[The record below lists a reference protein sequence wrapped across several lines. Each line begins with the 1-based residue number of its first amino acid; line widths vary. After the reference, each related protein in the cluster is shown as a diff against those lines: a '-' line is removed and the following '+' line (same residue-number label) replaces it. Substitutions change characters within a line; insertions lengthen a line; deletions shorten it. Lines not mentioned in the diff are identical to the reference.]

1 MLVIEALE
9 ETDSGSRT
17 AAADPPG
24 VRAIVERAT
33 AISRTVTLPFDKRRL
48 SRQRLRLD
56 DGSEAA
62 LFLPRGTVL
71 VPGATL
77 VATDGTR
84 VQVVAAPEL
93 VSRVQTLDRQ
103 LLARAAYHLGNRHV
117 PVQVDADALAYLH
130 DHVLDDMLE
139 HLGLTVEAVSA
150 PFEPESGAYGA
161 QGHASHHGHH
171 SHAHDHDAHDDSHEL
186 DAEPAHHHGAR
197 GGA

>member
-9 ETDSGSRT
+9 ETDPGRR
-17 AAADPPG
+17 AATKGALSL
-24 VRAIVERAT
+24 A
-33 AISRTVTLPFDKRRL
+33 RTVTLPFDKRRL

-56 DGSEAA
+56 DGDEAA

-71 VPGATL
+71 APGAIL

-84 VQVVAAPEL
+84 VEVVAAPEL
-93 VSRVQTLDRQ
+93 VSRVHSPDRR

-161 QGHASHHGHH
+161 HGHATHHGHH
-171 SHAHDHDAHDDSHEL
+171 SHEHAHEHAHDHDANDHDANDH
-186 DAEPAHHHGAR
+186 DPGHHHGAR

>member
-9 ETDSGSRT
+9 ETVAGSR
-17 AAADPPG
+17 
-24 VRAIVERAT
+24 VAT
-33 AISRTVTLPFDKRRL
+33 NGTISRTVTLPFDKRRL

-56 DGSEAA
+56 DGGEAA

-71 VPGATL
+71 APGAIL

-93 VSRVQTLDRQ
+93 VSRVHTPDRR

-117 PVQVDADALAYLH
+117 PVQVDSDALAYLH

-161 QGHASHHGHH
+161 HGHATHHGHP
-171 SHAHDHDAHDDSHEL
+171 SHAHAHGHDEHAHAHDAHEHDAHAHEH
-186 DAEPAHHHGAR
+186 EPGHHHGAR